1 MLYALGWLFGYT
13 YLWFNVYILGI
24 SLYFPSFYMYRLRFL
39 CSSIHYVRQSAK
51 EMPIFFYSGYSFH
64 CRCFLYVVLYF
75 FAAYLLQ
82 QIRFS
87 VSLFLFLQYIG
98 FYAIFLLLIVVAF
111 AASILWYPTEYLFIG
126 KRNKKAK
133 LKNEDK

>member
-64 CRCFLYVVLYF
+64 CRCFLYVVLF
-75 FAAYLLQ
+75 FCC
-82 QIRFS
+82 
-87 VSLFLFLQYIG
+87 
-98 FYAIFLLLIVVAF
+98 
-111 AASILWYPTEYLFIG
+111 LFIATNSVFSFFIPISSIHRVLCNFFVVDCCCICCFYFMIPNRIFVHW
-126 KRNKKAK
+126 KEKQESKTK
-133 LKNEDK
+133 E